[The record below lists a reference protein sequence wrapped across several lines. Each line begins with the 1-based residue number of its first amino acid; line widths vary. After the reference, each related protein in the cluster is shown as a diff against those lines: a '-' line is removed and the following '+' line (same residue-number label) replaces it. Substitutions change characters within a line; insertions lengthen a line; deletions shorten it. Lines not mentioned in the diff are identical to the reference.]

1 MNIGPDVAR
10 ALAQGAR
17 RAAPALVPT
26 LAGPGAEAS
35 VDGGADAPVRGWPP
49 GRPAAR
55 GKIPILR
62 GKSGSWGTR
71 ADQVADQ
78 GVPTHL
84 CKSSAPRHCST
95 GSVR

>member
-35 VDGGADAPVRGWPP
+35 VDGGADAPG
-49 GRPAAR
+49 R

-62 GKSGSWGTR
+62 GKSRSRGTR
-71 ADQVADQ
+71 ADQ
-78 GVPTHL
+78 GVRPTDAVT
-84 CKSSAPRHCST
+84 SGAVPWFTRST
-95 GSVR
+95 R

>member
-35 VDGGADAPVRGWPP
+35 VDGGADAP
-49 GRPAAR
+49 AR
-55 GKIPILR
+55 GKFPILR
-62 GKSGSWGTR
+62 GKSGSRGTR
-71 ADQVADQ
+71 ADQ
-78 GVPTHL
+78 GVRPTDAVT
-84 CKSSAPRHCST
+84 SGAVVWFTRST
-95 GSVR
+95 R

>member
-49 GRPAAR
+49 GQPPAR

-62 GKSGSWGTR
+62 GKSGSRGTR
-71 ADQVADQ
+71 ADQ
-78 GVPTHL
+78 GVRPTDAVT
-84 CKSSAPRHCST
+84 SGAVVWFTRST
-95 GSVR
+95 R